1 LLLDC
6 IGDNEGVVSDKQL
19 NPTLTSM
26 LGTPVTDAS
35 GSLCGRV
42 RDLAVNTGAE
52 AGKVAGL
59 VLKTRH
65 GLVLVPATRVRQTP
79 SGALELRGDVEPQ
92 PFRPADNCLLL
103 RQDVLDRQ
111 IIDVHG
117 RKVVRVNDVDLQW
130 FANGEAEQEDLR
142 VREVEVG
149 LRGAVRRLFKGIL
162 PEQALEALAKRFPA
176 RVISWEFVD
185 VIEVDPARRVKLN
198 IEHERLAQLHPSDI
212 ADILEDLPPAEREAV
227 LTTLDEEVAA
237 EALEE
242 VEPKLQKA
250 MVEGLDSEVAA
261 GIVEEMDPSAAADL
275 LAELPDAHTEAIL
288 EEMDPQERQ
297 EVEELL
303 EFREDSAAGRMTTEY
318 IAVPQT
324 ATVAEGVQALR
335 DFEGDVETV
344 TEIYLVD
351 ENRVLKG
358 VVALARMVLAKPET
372 RLDVLAE
379 PRFISCQ
386 ATAHQQQVA
395 ELFDKYNL
403 RALPVLNDAGKLVGV
418 VEADH
423 VIAFLRE
430 R

>member
-1 LLLDC
+1 MARKASNGEASL
-6 IGDNEGVVSDKQL
+6 S
-19 NPTLTSM
+19 LTKI
-26 LGTPVTDAS
+26 LGTPVTDVK
-35 GSLCGRV
+35 GQVRGRV
-42 RDLAVNTGAE
+42 RDLAVGTGDD

-59 VLKTRH
+59 VLKTRR
-65 GLVLVPATRVRQTP
+65 GLELVAATSVQQTP
-79 SGALELRGDVEPQ
+79 SGVLELRTGAEL
-92 PFRPADNCLLL
+92 RPL
-103 RQDVLDRQ
+103 RQDDNFIMLRQDLLDRQ

-130 FANGEAEQEDLR
+130 FSDNGEPEDLR

-149 LRGAVRRLFKGIL
+149 LRGAVRRLFKGAL
-162 PEQALEALAKRFPA
+162 PAQTLESLARRFPA
-176 RVISWEFVD
+176 RVIPWEFVD
-185 VIEVDPARRVKLN
+185 VIEVDPARRVKLK

-212 ADILEDLPPAEREAV
+212 ADILEELPPAEREAI

-242 VEPKLQKA
+242 VEPRLQKS
-250 MVEGLDSEVAA
+250 MVEGLTSEVAA

-275 LAELPDAHTEAIL
+275 LAELPESHSEAIL
-288 EEMDPQERQ
+288 EEMNPEERQ

-318 IAVPQT
+318 VAVPQA
-324 ATVAEGVQALR
+324 ATVADAIQALR
-335 DFEGDVETV
+335 GFEGDIETV

-351 ENRVLKG
+351 DAEVLKG
-358 VVALARMVLAKPET
+358 VVPMARIVLAKPET

-379 PRFISCQ
+379 PRFISCEADARQ
-386 ATAHQQQVA
+386 EKVA

-403 RALPVLNDAGKLVGV
+403 RALPVLNKDAKLVGV
-418 VEADH
+418 IEADH
-423 VIAFLRE
+423 VIAFLRQ